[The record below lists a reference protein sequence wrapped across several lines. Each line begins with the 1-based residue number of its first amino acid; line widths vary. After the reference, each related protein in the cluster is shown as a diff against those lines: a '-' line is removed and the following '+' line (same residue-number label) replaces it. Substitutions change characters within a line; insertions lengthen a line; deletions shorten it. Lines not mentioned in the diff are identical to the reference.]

1 MLKNSQFLTQ
11 VQVVVVVVERRI
23 PTTYLPTWNVPT
35 YVGSEGDPVAMH
47 GGDVAVV
54 ARVVHG
60 MYVTVAKQHVA
71 STGER
76 ERKRERR
83 GR

>member
-1 MLKNSQFLTQ
+1 MDFFL
-11 VQVVVVVVERRI
+11 VVERRI
-23 PTTYLPTWNVPT
+23 PTTYLPTYLPTWNVPT